1 MQALQPKFRKEAN
14 IMSFDLEEDE
24 KNHRVYT
31 DEIAKTAGY
40 LAEER
45 DMLMYCGSR
54 KLFTGPQFEQED
66 FAHFYNEVID
76 MYEHAINQLQ
86 LKFLDPLDSIVE
98 LKSLREFAQ
107 FEVVY
112 ERYTEVVKYRAL
124 RKAWELTR
132 KKERR

>member
-1 MQALQPKFRKEAN
+1 MKGVSSIE
-14 IMSFDLEEDE
+14 
-24 KNHRVYT
+24 
-31 DEIAKTAGY
+31 EIAKTAGY
-40 LAEER
+40 LRDER

-54 KLFTGPQFEQED
+54 KLFTGPQFDADD
-66 FAHFYNEVID
+66 FAVFYTEVLD
-76 MYEHAINQLQ
+76 MYEHAVNQLQ

-124 RKAWELTR
+124 RKAWQLTHKR
-132 KKERR
+132 EQR